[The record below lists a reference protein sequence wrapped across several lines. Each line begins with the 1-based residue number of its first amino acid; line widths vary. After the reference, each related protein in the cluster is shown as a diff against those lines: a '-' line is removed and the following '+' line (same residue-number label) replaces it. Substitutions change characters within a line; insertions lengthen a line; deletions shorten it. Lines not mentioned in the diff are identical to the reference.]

1 MKSSIF
7 NEDNPKSI
15 KKPNKIGDNA
25 VEKTIKDI
33 VIDLMAPKFLVPYI
47 SDQVEVIKTFAVPLV
62 IAIKMKNKIGEN
74 IDLNK
79 TDIMKP
85 KIIGIK

>member
-7 NEDNPKSI
+7 DEVNPKSI

-25 VEKTIKDI
+25 VEKTINDI

-62 IAIKMKNKIGEN
+62 IAIKTKNKIGVN
-74 IDLNK
+74 VDLNK
-79 TDIMKP
+79 IDIMKP
-85 KIIGIK
+85 KIIGIR

>member
-1 MKSSIF
+1 
-7 NEDNPKSI
+7 
-15 KKPNKIGDNA
+15 
-25 VEKTIKDI
+25 
-33 VIDLMAPKFLVPYI
+33 MAPKFLVPYI

-79 TDIMKP
+79 TDIRKP

>member
-1 MKSSIF
+1 M
-7 NEDNPKSI
+7 EENPKSI
-15 KKPNKIGDNA
+15 RKPNKNGDKA

-47 SDQVEVIKTFAVPLV
+47 SDQVDVIKTFAVPLV
-62 IAIKMKNKIGEN
+62 IAIKIKNKIGEN
-74 IDLNK
+74 AELNK
-79 TDIMKP
+79 IDITKP

>member
-1 MKSSIF
+1 MESSIF
-7 NEDNPKSI
+7 DEGNPKSI

-25 VEKTIKDI
+25 VEKTINDI

-79 TDIMKP
+79 TDIAKP
-85 KIIGIK
+85 RIIGIK

>member
-1 MKSSIF
+1 M
-7 NEDNPKSI
+7 EENPKSI
-15 KKPNKIGDNA
+15 RKPNKNGDKA

-62 IAIKMKNKIGEN
+62 IAIKKKNKIGEN
-74 IDLNK
+74 VDLNK
-79 TDIMKP
+79 IDTVKP
-85 KIIGIK
+85 KISGIK